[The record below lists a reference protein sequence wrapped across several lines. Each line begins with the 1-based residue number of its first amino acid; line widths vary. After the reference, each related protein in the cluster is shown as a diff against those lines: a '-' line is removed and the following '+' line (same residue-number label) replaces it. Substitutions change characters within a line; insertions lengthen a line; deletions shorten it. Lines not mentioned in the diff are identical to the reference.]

1 MIPTLSLPNIQQ
13 PPSVEMSVFTGQN
26 ADAAL
31 GRLPIVT
38 VPPPVNSAKVADDGR
53 GNRQPQPT
61 QQNAPQMLPAGMLM
75 PSVSASGGMAFA
87 SPYST
92 PFVAQLFGQFQN
104 GGLPD
109 GLLDFDQLSQFNIVK
124 YMPSLASRPRPET
137 PRQAAQESVALDAP
151 IRVKFARTNSSS
163 AVMTETDE
171 TSFDLN
177 TAPAAGGDMP
187 APTRAAEYN
196 KPTVSTFAH
205 GPDAYGSTQIRNEIN
220 LIMASRT
227 PERQPVNMVL

>member
-1 MIPTLSLPNIQQ
+1 MIPTLSLPTIQQ

-31 GRLPIVT
+31 GRLPVVT
-38 VPPPVNSAKVADDGR
+38 VPPTVNSPKVADDGR
-53 GNRQPQPT
+53 GSQPRNYT
-61 QQNAPQMLPAGMLM
+61 QQNAAPTPATGILT

-92 PFVAQLFGQFQN
+92 TFVAQLFGQFQN

-124 YMPSLASRPRPET
+124 YMPSLASRPRLET
-137 PRQAAQESVALDAP
+137 PRQTTQDNIAP
-151 IRVKFARTNSSS
+151 DTAIRVKFSRPASSMAAAADMSEAPSDLKLSIEGEDISIPVRPREYS
-163 AVMTETDE
+163 APSVT
-171 TSFDLN
+171 L
-177 TAPAAGGDMP
+177 
-187 APTRAAEYN
+187 
-196 KPTVSTFAH
+196 TVN
-205 GPDAYGSTQIRNEIN
+205 GPDAYGSTQVRNEVN
-220 LIMASRT
+220 LVVAARM